1 MRPNDIS
8 PDPSGAPSLALR
20 PDLAAAIAAARNA
33 EFVAR
38 REIPAAPPVARGSTR
53 RAVPVRLRLVY
64 LVPRTDVGGGAR
76 VLFEHA
82 NRLLDRGH
90 DVTVLSHFPPP
101 VWFDLRAG
109 FRQVPFGIELAEA
122 VPACDVIVA
131 GYWDQV
137 LAARTVGVAPVV
149 HFEQGDFHLF
159 EDIDE
164 ETRAVVARNVE
175 AADATI
181 IVTGTVAEVLRTRYG
196 VPATVVSNAVDP
208 TVFHPA
214 TGAVFHPATGAQPGQ
229 RPYLLFVGWDGTVF
243 KGMAEM
249 RRVWQAL
256 ADQGPAADLVW
267 VTPRPPKEPLG
278 RVVVAPDQATLGAL
292 FRGAAAYVCCSH
304 YETFSLPVLEAMASG
319 TPVVTTRNTGV
330 LEYARDG
337 VNALLA
343 EIRDVDGL
351 VAQVRRVLDEP
362 DLAARLREGG
372 LKTAAGYSWDTII
385 TKVEDTYRDVAAAW
399 SPPAWS
405 PPTGSPQ
412 AGSPSAGDGW
422 RFDLGGLR
430 FVDADA
436 EPRLRQRA
444 AASAAGAIA
453 VPVTFP
459 VFEGHRAVRWRVVG
473 RRTGGG
479 SGVSRAYLPA
489 HGDVIPDDLP
499 YAGALREFAAG
510 RFDTALSG
518 FLDVYRHG
526 SSADRPSASRWIIL
540 TLLELGSD
548 EQAASVVSGG
558 VEAFPDHSDFHY
570 LHAMT
575 GMLGGRPVD
584 GAAYVAAIDALGPA
598 THYDEWFDEPSTL
611 IRERLLAPV
620 R

>member
-38 REIPAAPPVARGSTR
+38 RELPAAPPVSRGSTR
-53 RAVPVRLRLVY
+53 PDVPGSLRLVY
-64 LVPRTDVGGGAR
+64 LVPRTNVGGGAR

-101 VWFDLRAG
+101 VGFDLRAR
-109 FRQVPFGIELAEA
+109 FQQVPFGIELAEA

-164 ETRAVVARNVE
+164 QTRAVVARNVE

-181 IVTGTVAEVLRTRYG
+181 IVTGTVAEVLRARYG

-214 TGAVFHPATGAQPGQ
+214 AGAQPGQ

-249 RRVWQAL
+249 RRVWQTL

-267 VTPRPPKEPLG
+267 VTPRPPREPLG

-292 FRGAAAYVCCSH
+292 YRGAAAYVCCSH

-385 TKVEDTYRDVAAAW
+385 TKVGDTYRDVATAW
-399 SPPAWS
+399 SPPS
-405 PPTGSPQ
+405 DT
-412 AGSPSAGDGW
+412 GW

-436 EPRLRQRA
+436 ERRLRQRA

-459 VFEGHRAVRWRVVG
+459 VFEGHRAVRWWVVG

-510 RFDTALSG
+510 RFDTALTG

-526 SSADRPSASRWIIL
+526 GSADRPSASRWIIL

-548 EQAASVVSGG
+548 EQAASVVNGG

-598 THYDEWFDEPSTL
+598 THYDEWFDEPGTL